1 MRAAIV
7 SLAVLWS
14 GNNLEMDSKDLFNF
28 LNFHIPTSFRPQLAH
43 LSLIGP
49 DEAPTF
55 GTNTNV
61 ISVATLATKGQDVTL
76 ELDGKIPE
84 VQYTGYLP
92 EEANDKLKSSVPTH
106 FIITDGI
113 FEDVGG
119 LLNSTLKTVEGQQQA
134 RVQKDRLLTD
144 ADQPTSTG
152 LVL

>member
-1 MRAAIV
+1 V
-7 SLAVLWS
+7 
-14 GNNLEMDSKDLFNF
+14 
-28 LNFHIPTSFRPQLAH
+28 H
-43 LSLIGP
+43 
-49 DEAPTF
+49 
-55 GTNTNV
+55 
-61 ISVATLATKGQDVTL
+61 
-76 ELDGKIPE
+76 
-84 VQYTGYLP
+84 YTGYLP